1 MPSSLFSLVQRQY
14 NIVRDRRAF
23 ISLSL
28 HTGRKISTG
37 TAVLAVYWMSMGG
50 KDGLLIIVKTT
61 TSPHHVCTRIHHEM
75 QHRTT
80 TAQQEKL
87 ELTRQHVS
95 IPKIYSRKPGT
106 RTAYVVQQ
114 YEYNMPVLLLLRQL
128 FHSCYQCEQLQ
139 QYILSKKKK
148 TPYL

>member
-1 MPSSLFSLVQRQY
+1 M
-14 NIVRDRRAF
+14 
-23 ISLSL
+23 
-28 HTGRKISTG
+28 
-37 TAVLAVYWMSMGG
+37 
-50 KDGLLIIVKTT
+50 KTT

-139 QYILSKKKK
+139 QYILSQKKKK
-148 TPYL
+148 HLISSVSHRSQLFLRQLRGRASLHRHGQGRRCFSSPRASSGGRGGNRSCMFGPYPY